1 MGSKRQ
7 RRRGKRR
14 NRKLRDRPLTSSR
27 QRKRDKKQARKARK
41 KWRPKTLADIMFHN
55 QEDLIGTT
63 ITRRDDGHAYTIV
76 EFAFGY
82 VFECETCDKK
92 DLLERETLFSRDGKI
107 WTLLG
112 RVRTGPHHNDDKW
125 YPRDQLY
132 PIGCKVR
139 L

>member
-1 MGSKRQ
+1 MRAKRQ
-7 RRRGKRR
+7 RRRRKHR
-14 NRKLRDRPLTSSR
+14 NRSLRDQPLTPSR
-27 QRKRDKKQARKARK
+27 QRKRDKKKAK
-41 KWRPKTLADIMFHN
+41 KKGRPKTLAGILSYN

-63 ITRRDDGHAYTIV
+63 TTRRADGSAYTIAV
-76 EFAFGY
+76 FAFGY
-82 VFECETCDKK
+82 VFECETLDKK
-92 DLLERETLFSRDGKI
+92 GLLERETLFSRDGKI

-112 RVRTGPHHNDDKW
+112 RVRRGPYHNKHKW

>member
-14 NRKLRDRPLTSSR
+14 NRSLRDRPLTPSR
-27 QRKRDKKQARKARK
+27 QRKRDKKKAKK
-41 KWRPKTLADIMFHN
+41 KWRPKTLADILFHN

-63 ITRRDDGHAYTIV
+63 VTRRDDGHAYTIA

-82 VFECETCDKK
+82 VFECETFDKK

-112 RVRTGPHHNDDKW
+112 RVRRGPYHNKNKW